1 MKAADLDIL
10 LQEGE
15 GVMLEYKEGLS
26 SSFARELVAL
36 ANTAG
41 GRILLGVRDDG
52 TIKGIADYQRS
63 CAPVSRTLP
72 ATAIRRSRSSCS
84 AVGEVTVVTVRESDA
99 KPVQCSDGFFWRQG
113 AVTQKLSPR

>member
-26 SSFARELVAL
+26 ASFARELVAL

-41 GRILLGVRDDG
+41 GRILRGFGMTVRSRELP
-52 TIKGIADYQRS
+52 IPISY
-63 CAPVSRTLP
+63 APVSRTLP
-72 ATAIRRSRSSCS
+72 ATVIR
-84 AVGEVTVVTVRESDA
+84 
-99 KPVQCSDGFFWRQG
+99 P
-113 AVTQKLSPR
+113 